1 MKSLLNKILI
11 LITSAFLMSCFD
23 AEKIK
28 EVLSVNAADTVL
40 VAKNEA
46 FEEDKIHIVK
56 EYYPGRILKK
66 NIEARGNQ
74 RHGLSTQYYKNGI
87 VHSEI
92 NYRNNKKHGSSKWYY
107 TTGKLYRETLYD
119 NGKKHGNQ
127 TKYYANGK
135 ISAIIPY
142 ENGKLIVGTKEYSKN
157 GILFNDYP
165 TIMVKVKDNVKMA
178 SRYEV
183 EVELSNKSKIV
194 QYFFSFGNNNRME
207 AKSEN
212 GKSLISIY
220 CTNKNSPPSTLKIF
234 AEYKTSHKNYYLIE
248 KTIEIPFSY

>member
-1 MKSLLNKILI
+1 MLVLTTTVFFI
-11 LITSAFLMSCFD
+11 SCFD
-23 AEKIK
+23 IDKVK
-28 EVLSVNAADTVL
+28 EVLTTIDADTSL
-40 VAKNEA
+40 VAKNET
-46 FEEDKIHIVK
+46 FDEDKIHIVK

-74 RHGLSTQYYKNGI
+74 RHGLSTQYYKNG
-87 VHSEI
+87 VVQSEI
-92 NYRNNKKHGSSKWYY
+92 NFRNNKKHGSSKWYY

-119 NGKKHGNQ
+119 DGKKHGNQ
-127 TKYYANGK
+127 TKYYDNGK

-142 ENGKLIVGTKEYSKN
+142 ENGKIICGTKEYSKT

-165 TIMVKVKDNVKMA
+165 TIVVKVKDNIKIA

-194 QYFFSFGNNNRME
+194 QYFFSFGNQDRLQ

-220 CTNKNSPPSTLKIF
+220 CTDKNSPPSTLKIF
-234 AEYKTSHKNYYLIE
+234 AEYKTPRKNYYLIE
-248 KTIEIPFSY
+248 KTIEIPFSF